1 MVSTAFIF
9 TDFQFA
15 ADGLFSR
22 VGYLFCIA
30 LCGIYARGYGFLR
43 LSAFFQAWA
52 MIAGLALPVFLACV
66 LLASTGLP
74 LVDRHLIAVDQLMG
88 FDWLSLHHTL
98 QHQPEV
104 FFVGERIYLSLQWQ
118 PTLLILA
125 LAMLMQHTHLWRF
138 ITAWFLALLITI
150 AIFPFTPA
158 VGGFIHH
165 GITSQTFPHLSEQ
178 SISGWY
184 GIFEQV
190 REGEI
195 TKLGANT
202 VTGIVTFP
210 SFHAAGAVLLAYG
223 WMKVK
228 WLRWPMA
235 ALNIGV
241 FATSTFIGGHYLV
254 DLIAGATIAITS
266 IIAASRLKY
275 LRADD
280 IAKQA

>member
-1 MVSTAFIF
+1 ML
-9 TDFQFA
+9 TDFQFT

-52 MIAGLALPVFLACV
+52 IIAGLALPVFLACA

-74 LVDRHLIAVDQLMG
+74 LIDRHLIALDRHIG
-88 FDWLSLHHTL
+88 FDWLALHHAL
-98 QHQPEV
+98 KDQPDV
-104 FFVGERIYLSLQWQ
+104 FYAGERVYLSLQWQ

-125 LAMLMQHTHLWRF
+125 LAMSMQHSLLWRF

-158 VGGFIHH
+158 VGGFIHY
-165 GITSQTFPHLSEQ
+165 GITSQNFPHLSEQ

-190 REGEI
+190 RVGAI

-202 VTGIVTFP
+202 ITGIVTFP

-235 ALNIGV
+235 VLNVGV

-254 DLIAGATIAITS
+254 DMLAGGMIALIS
-266 IIAASRLKY
+266 IIIARRLPY
-275 LRADD
+275 LNDEQVAQPAPDKSD
-280 IAKQA
+280 